1 MSNQASA
8 KNSESAPPPNP
19 PAAQDQRPA
28 LEGPPSRR
36 SQKNI
41 WIGLGVLGALA
52 LGIAGYWFF
61 FMRGTVTTDDARF
74 GGHLVDVA
82 PEIYGRI
89 VEVTVHEGQSVRKGD
104 IVFRL
109 DPSSAAAAAN
119 QAEAMLVSARASLAS
134 AQAKYDKAVNGSRP
148 EEIRAAEATLRRLQ
162 NQEEL
167 ARLELTRAENLTK
180 TGAAAQ
186 DALDNARSAF
196 ESARQNRE
204 NAGQNL
210 ALLQQGSRAEDVA
223 AAKADVALAE
233 SRIAEATAA
242 LAHARSELEHYA
254 LRAPFDG
261 WVARRWL
268 DAGATPMPSQAVV
281 SLFDPSTLR
290 VDANIE
296 EKYLHEIQIGD
307 EADLAID
314 AYPDLHL
321 KGRIVEILRGTNSQF
336 SLIPAEGVAGTFIK
350 VTQRVP
356 LRIAVSAPPELP
368 IGPGLSVE
376 VTIRCGTAAAAG
388 PVRSRP

>member
-1 MSNQASA
+1 MSIQAPEKISTSA
-8 KNSESAPPPNP
+8 RPPIPAVPPDQGPAPEGAPP
-19 PAAQDQRPA
+19 
-28 LEGPPSRR
+28 RR
-36 SQKNI
+36 RNKNI
-41 WIGLGVLGALA
+41 LVGIAVLAALA
-52 LGIAGYWFF
+52 VGIAGYWFF
-61 FMRGTVTTDDARF
+61 YMRGKVTTDDARF
-74 GGHLVDVA
+74 GGHLVDLA

-89 VEVTVHEGQSVRKGD
+89 VEITVHEGQSVRKGD
-104 IVFRL
+104 IVFQL
-109 DPSSAAAAAN
+109 DSSSAEAAVN
-119 QAEAMLVSARASLAS
+119 QAEAALVSARASLAS
-134 AQAKYDKAVNGSRP
+134 TQAKYDKAVNGSRP
-148 EEIRAAEATLRRLQ
+148 EEVRAAEATLKRLQ
-162 NQEEL
+162 NQEGL
-167 ARLELTRAENLTK
+167 ARLELTRAEDLTK
-180 TGAAAQ
+180 TGASAQ

-196 ESARQNRE
+196 ESARQSRE
-204 NAGQNL
+204 NASQNL

-223 AAKADVALAE
+223 AAKADVTLAE
-233 SRIAEATAA
+233 SRIVEAGAA
-242 LAHARSELEHYA
+242 LAHARSELEHYT

-356 LRIAVSAPPELP
+356 LRIAVVAPPELP

-376 VTIRCGTAAAAG
+376 VTIRCGTAAPAG
-388 PVRSRP
+388 PARSRP

>member
-8 KNSESAPPPNP
+8 KNSESAPPPP
-19 PAAQDQRPA
+19 AAAQDQRPA
-28 LEGPPSRR
+28 PEGPPSRR

-41 WIGLGVLGALA
+41 WIGLGLLAAIA
-52 LGIAGYWFF
+52 LGVAGYWFF
-61 FMRGTVTTDDARF
+61 FMRGVVTTDDARF

-89 VEVTVHEGQSVRKGD
+89 IDVTVHEGQSVRKGD
-104 IVFRL
+104 IVVRL
-109 DPSSAAAAAN
+109 DPSSAEAAAK
-119 QAEAMLVSARASLAS
+119 QAEATLVSARASLAS
-134 AQAKYDKAVNGSRP
+134 AQAKYEKAVNGSRP
-148 EEIRAAEATLRRLQ
+148 EEIRAADATLKRLQ

-180 TGAAAQ
+180 TGATAQ

-204 NAGQNL
+204 NASQNL
-210 ALLQQGSRAEDVA
+210 ALLQQGSRVEDIA
-223 AAKADVALAE
+223 SAKADVALAE

-242 LAHARSELEHYA
+242 LAHARSELEHYT

-268 DAGATPMPSQAVV
+268 DAGATPMPSQAVI

-321 KGRIVEILRGTNSQF
+321 TGRIVEILRGTNSQF

-356 LRIAVSAPPELP
+356 LRIAVTAPAELP

-376 VTIRCGTAAAAG
+376 VKIRCGSAAAAG
-388 PVRSRP
+388 PARARP

>member
-1 MSNQASA
+1 ML
-8 KNSESAPPPNP
+8 
-19 PAAQDQRPA
+19 AA
-28 LEGPPSRR
+28 
-36 SQKNI
+36 I
-41 WIGLGVLGALA
+41 A

-61 FMRGTVTTDDARF
+61 FMRGFVTTDDARF

-89 VEVTVHEGQSVRKGD
+89 VDVTVHEGQSVRKGD

-109 DPSSAAAAAN
+109 DPSSAEAAVN
-119 QAEAMLVSARASLAS
+119 QAEATLVSARASLAV
-134 AQAKYDKAVNGSRP
+134 AQAQYEKAVNGSRP
-148 EEIRAAEATLRRLQ
+148 EEIRAADATLKRLQ

-180 TGAAAQ
+180 TGASAQ
-186 DALDNARSAF
+186 DLLDNARSAF
-196 ESARQNRE
+196 ESARQSRE
-204 NAGQNL
+204 NASQNL
-210 ALLQQGSRAEDVA
+210 ALLQQGSRAEDIA

-233 SRIAEATAA
+233 SRIVEATAA
-242 LAHARSELEHYA
+242 VAHARSELEHYT

-268 DAGATPMPSQAVV
+268 DAGATPMPSQAVI

-321 KGRIVEILRGTNSQF
+321 TGRIVEILRGTNSQF

-356 LRIAVSAPPELP
+356 LRIAFTAPAELP

-376 VTIRCGTAAAAG
+376 VKIRCGSAASAG
-388 PVRSRP
+388 PARARP